1 MMKIRWKHIVS
12 SALALALCLS
22 LAACGNSDDVAGEDW
37 RTSGMV
43 AASGTIT
50 HDGESVDVLVTV
62 REQCGVLPRPS
73 RAGAL

>member
-1 MMKIRWKHIVS
+1 MMKIQWKHIVS

-50 HDGESVDVLVTV
+50 HEA
-62 REQCGVLPRPS
+62 RAWMCWS
-73 RAGAL
+73 R

>member
-43 AASGTIT
+43 PQAA
-50 HDGESVDVLVTV
+50 
-62 REQCGVLPRPS
+62 PS
-73 RAGAL
+73 PTTARAWMFWSQ